1 MTRSLAPFFSLF
13 LSTAI
18 LLLGDGLF
26 GTLLPIR
33 GSLNG
38 FSATSL
44 GLMGSAYFAG
54 YMLGA
59 LLGPAGIMR
68 VGHIRS
74 FAVFASI
81 ASAAPLA
88 HMLLS
93 EPVAWILLRV
103 ATGFCIAGLYMII
116 ESWLNEQ
123 ADNSNRGTVFAVYR
137 VVSLAAL
144 TLGQLSLNLFD
155 PSGFELFAVVA
166 ILTSFA
172 LVPVSLTKAV
182 QPAPLETAR
191 VKLRELWS
199 ISPVGVMGCFI
210 VGLVNGPFWALGPV
224 YAREVGLDIQGV
236 SFFMTLAILGG
247 ALLQVPVGRLSD
259 RIDRRWVLIFTLAG
273 VALTAAYLSLAPG
286 QVGTSSI
293 FFGAFAFG
301 AFALS
306 LYGLCVAQANDHAAP
321 HQFVLVAS
329 GLTLV
334 FAVGAMTGPL
344 VISGLIGVFG
354 IGAVFALSAL
364 SSGLFILFVL
374 ARILAREAV
383 AEEDKE
389 DFVAVPISQTTAA
402 PLELDPRA
410 DGEDGTP
417 PK

>member
-33 GSLNG
+33 GDLNG
-38 FSATSL
+38 FSAASL
-44 GLMGSAYFAG
+44 GLMGSAYFGG

-59 LLGPAGIMR
+59 LLGPSGIMR

-81 ASAAPLA
+81 ASATPLA
-88 HMLLS
+88 HMLFS
-93 EPVAWILLRV
+93 EPVVWVVLRV

-123 ADNSNRGTVFAVYR
+123 ASNANRGGVFAVYR

-144 TLGQLSLNLFD
+144 TLGQLALNLFD

-191 VKLRELWS
+191 VSLRELWS
-199 ISPVGVMGCFI
+199 ISPVGVAGCFF
-210 VGLVNGPFWALGPV
+210 VGLTTGPFWVLGPV
-224 YAREVGLDIQGV
+224 YASEVGLDIQGV

-259 RIDRRWVLIFTLAG
+259 LIDRRWVLVGVLAG
-273 VALTAAYLSLAPG
+273 VSLSAAYLATSPG
-286 QVGTSSI
+286 LVGPTQI
-293 FFGAFAFG
+293 YVGAFLFG

-306 LYGLCVAQANDHAAP
+306 LYGLCVAQTNDHAAP

-334 FAVGAMTGPL
+334 FSVGAMIGPL
-344 VISGLIGVFG
+344 AISALIGIFG
-354 IGAVFALSAL
+354 IGAVFGLSAL
-364 SSGLFILFVL
+364 LDGLFIIFVL

-383 AEEDKE
+383 AADDKE
-389 DFVAVPISQTTAA
+389 DFVAVPISQTTSA

-410 DGEDGTP
+410 DGDEEQSST
-417 PK
+417 

>member
-1 MTRSLAPFFSLF
+1 MTRSLGPFLSLF
-13 LSTAI
+13 LSTTI

-26 GTLLPIR
+26 GTLIPVR
-33 GSLNG
+33 GNLNG

-44 GLMGSAYFAG
+44 GLMGSAYFGG

-59 LLGPAGIMR
+59 LFGPAGIMR

-88 HMLLS
+88 HMLFS
-93 EPVAWILLRV
+93 EAVVWVVLRV

-123 ADNSNRGTVFAVYR
+123 ASNSNRGSVFAVYR

-144 TLGQLSLNLFD
+144 TLGQLALNLFD

-182 QPAPLETAR
+182 QPAPLVTAR
-191 VKLRELWS
+191 VSLRELWS
-199 ISPVGVMGCFI
+199 ISPVGVFGCLV
-210 VGLVNGPFWALGPV
+210 VGLTTGPFWALGPI
-224 YAREVGLDIQGV
+224 YAGEVGLDVQGI
-236 SFFMTLAILGG
+236 SFFMTLAVLGG

-259 RIDRRWVLIFTLAG
+259 RIDRRWVLVGVLAG
-273 VALTAAYLSLAPG
+273 VALSGGYLATAPG
-286 QVGTSSI
+286 LVGPLGIYLGT
-293 FFGAFAFG
+293 FAFG

-306 LYGLCVAQANDHAAP
+306 LYGLCVAQTNDHAAP

-334 FAVGAMTGPL
+334 FSVGAMVGPL
-344 VISGLIGVFG
+344 FISALIGVFG
-354 IGAVFALSAL
+354 IGAVFGLPALVDA
-364 SSGLFILFVL
+364 LFILFVL
-374 ARILAREAV
+374 GRIFSREAV
-383 AEEDKE
+383 PAEDKE
-389 DFVAVPISQTTAA
+389 DFVAVPISQTTSA

-410 DGEDGTP
+410 DGDDEQSST
-417 PK
+417 

>member
-1 MTRSLAPFFSLF
+1 MTRSLTPFFSLF

-33 GSLNG
+33 GNLNG

-44 GLMGSAYFAG
+44 GLMGSAYFGG
-54 YMLGA
+54 YILGA
-59 LLGPAGIMR
+59 LFGPAGIMR

-88 HMLLS
+88 HMLFS
-93 EPVAWILLRV
+93 EPVVWVILRI

-123 ADNSNRGTVFAVYR
+123 ATNANRGSVFAVYR

-144 TLGQLSLNLFD
+144 TLGQLALNLFD

-191 VKLRELWS
+191 VSLRELWS
-199 ISPVGVMGCFI
+199 ISPVGVFGCFV
-210 VGLVNGPFWALGPV
+210 VGLTTGPFWVLGPV
-224 YAREVGLDIQGV
+224 YASEVGLDIQGV

-259 RIDRRWVLIFTLAG
+259 RIDRRWVLVGVLAG
-273 VALTAAYLSLAPG
+273 VSLSAACLSIAPG
-286 QVGTSSI
+286 LVGPSGI
-293 FFGAFAFG
+293 YFGTFAFG

-306 LYGLCVAQANDHAAP
+306 LYGLCVAQTNDHAAP

-334 FAVGAMTGPL
+334 FSVGAMIGPL
-344 VISGLIGVFG
+344 AVSALMSIVG
-354 IGAVFALSAL
+354 IGAVFGLSAL
-364 SSGLFILFVL
+364 VDGLFIFFVL
-374 ARILAREAV
+374 GRIFAREALP
-383 AEEDKE
+383 AEDKE
-389 DFVAVPISQTTAA
+389 DFVAVPISQTATA
-402 PLELDPRA
+402 PLELDPRS
-410 DGEDGTP
+410 EDDKDQP
-417 PK
+417 S